1 MDESAVQAALA
12 QVAAPF
18 AGPAPGGDD
27 AAGGLDA
34 GGSGGTGRAAQTGA
48 AAEPVWSRLWDAL
61 VPGDESLYGL
71 AIEYVYEGY
80 LLHYR
85 ESRVLAPDATVDRRL
100 LLGDRF
106 DALGLRL
113 VTDAGDIDAVRLLTR
128 LMAACSWMRVAGCPF
143 AYDDD
148 LWALTVAGMA
158 SAYQGGNAYAAL
170 AVFDEV
176 DRLIA
181 RQRVERLPAVVRRG
195 AAGLWLRHP
204 GPLRAALGLD
214 PPAGGGDDPVDP
226 VEALHDADAVEPH
239 EAEIVAAEEQFND
252 QGGVW

>member
-1 MDESAVQAALA
+1 VDEAAVHAALMRA
-12 QVAAPF
+12 AAPF
-18 AGPAPGGDD
+18 AGPAPAEDD
-27 AAGGLDA
+27 AAGGTDTGAPA
-34 GGSGGTGRAAQTGA
+34 GAGRAAQAGA
-48 AAEPVWSRLWDAL
+48 PAEPVWSRLWDAL
-61 VPGDESLYGL
+61 VPGDESVYGQ

-85 ESRVLAPDATVDRRL
+85 ESRVLASDATVDRRL

-181 RQRVERLPAVVRRG
+181 RERIERLPAVVRRG

-214 PPAGGGDDPVDP
+214 PPAGGDDPVDP